1 MANSKKHTLSTELI
15 DEQTVFTL
23 ADLCRSCA
31 VEAEF
36 IEAMVEQG
44 IIEPTGTRGRH
55 WCFAASSLRRTRVT
69 VHLQK
74 DLGVNLAGA
83 ALALELMERIDK
95 IESQLRVL
103 GGLHDVQ
110 VETNDE

>member
-1 MANSKKHTLSTELI
+1 MANGKKHPLSSELI

-44 IIEPTGTRGRH
+44 IIEPTGKRGRH

-103 GGLHDVQ
+103 GGLHNIP
-110 VETNDE
+110 VEANDD

>member
-1 MANSKKHTLSTELI
+1 MANSKKHTLSPELI

-44 IIEPTGTRGRH
+44 IIEPTGKRGRH

-103 GGLHDVQ
+103 GGAHNFPL
-110 VETNDE
+110 EENDD

>member
-1 MANSKKHTLSTELI
+1 MANIKKRPLSPELI

-44 IIEPTGTRGRH
+44 IIEPTGKRGRH